1 MGGVNR
7 ETGAP
12 LSGWPHV
19 VQSIEVI
26 MQTRFGERVQR
37 EWFGSDVPALLG
49 ELANPETFVNFY
61 AATLRAMTVREINGW
76 LREPRYRITHFE
88 VEDVSREGE
97 AIIYLT
103 GVYMPRALYGD
114 NTPEGTR
121 KITITRNGVA
131 GVL

>member
-1 MGGVNR
+1 VNR

-12 LSGWPHV
+12 LSGWAHT

-26 MQTRFGERVQR
+26 MTTRFGERVQR
-37 EWFGSDVPALLG
+37 EWFGSDVPKLLG
-49 ELANPETFVNFY
+49 ELGNAETFVNFY
-61 AATLRAMTVREINGW
+61 AATLRALTVREINGW

-88 VEDVSREGE
+88 VEDVSRDGE
-97 AIIYLT
+97 AIINLT
-103 GVYMPRALYGD
+103 GIYMPRALYGD